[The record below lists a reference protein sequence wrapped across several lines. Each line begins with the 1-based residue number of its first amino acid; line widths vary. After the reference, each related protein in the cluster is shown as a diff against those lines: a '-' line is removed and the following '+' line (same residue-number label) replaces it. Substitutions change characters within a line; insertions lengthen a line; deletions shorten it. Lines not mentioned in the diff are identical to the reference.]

1 MGHSANGGDNGL
13 LRIGVVGVGVM
24 GSNHARV
31 LADMPG
37 VRLAGVA
44 DPDRKQREFVGGA
57 LGCSGYADVEGLL
70 AAGVD
75 ALTIAAPTHLHR
87 DLAMTSIRRGIH
99 ENYRQRVR
107 RLHAVQS
114 HGAGV

>member
-1 MGHSANGGDNGL
+1 MVHSAKSDADGL
-13 LRIGVVGVGVM
+13 LRVGVVGVGVM

-37 VRLAGVA
+37 IKLAGVA
-44 DPDRKQREFVGGA
+44 DPDRKQRDFVCEA
-57 LGCSGYADVEGLL
+57 LDCSGYAEVETLL

-87 DLAMTSIRRGIH
+87 DLAMTSIRRG
-99 ENYRQRVR
+99 V
-107 RLHAVQS
+107 
-114 HGAGV
+114 